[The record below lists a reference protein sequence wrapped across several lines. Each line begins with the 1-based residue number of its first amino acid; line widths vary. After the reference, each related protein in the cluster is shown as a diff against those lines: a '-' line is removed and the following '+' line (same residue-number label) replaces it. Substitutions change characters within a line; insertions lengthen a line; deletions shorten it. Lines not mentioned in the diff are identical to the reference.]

1 MTVARL
7 SDKIQ
12 SHLGTMH
19 LDEGWILLLALVS
32 ALYVLSFPRY
42 DLPHYGGLGRT
53 HFFFPSIALNDRT
66 RLPNGSTD
74 SKYLVYVDRLFLYL
88 LQFVSGLAPAL

>member
-32 ALYVLSFPRY
+32 AEFGYENSVRYYSVDIRAILARYCTVDILAILARYYTVL
-42 DLPHYGGLGRT
+42 
-53 HFFFPSIALNDRT
+53 
-66 RLPNGSTD
+66 
-74 SKYLVYVDRLFLYL
+74 
-88 LQFVSGLAPAL
+88 